1 MCASMCI
8 DSLQLLTPI
17 VQLVTLCLQGCHG
30 LQALL
35 QETESMAMDSYTPGR
50 KFLYSR
56 YARFLTPGRE
66 AADFFCVFCGTQDQT
81 DSL

>member
-1 MCASMCI
+1 MCI

-35 QETESMAMDSYTPGR
+35 QETESMAMDSYTPGG
-50 KFLYSR
+50 K
-56 YARFLTPGRE
+56 FLTPGRE
-66 AADFFCVFCGTQDQT
+66 AADFFPVFCGTQDQT